1 MIAEG
6 LRTENSFLFIFDELN
21 QLFLNS
27 LRVVDSIKLFEVDM
41 KIFIRKCRP
50 RLWSDLF
57 SKREMICVKVLSSAF
72 EAKRR
77 GNLRSEM
84 GVAIRVLFE

>member
-1 MIAEG
+1 MLIILFKDESLPLIESLKLILATEMIAEG

-50 RLWSDLF
+50 RL
-57 SKREMICVKVLSSAF
+57 
-72 EAKRR
+72 
-77 GNLRSEM
+77 
-84 GVAIRVLFE
+84 

>member
-50 RLWSDLF
+50 RL
-57 SKREMICVKVLSSAF
+57 
-72 EAKRR
+72 
-77 GNLRSEM
+77 
-84 GVAIRVLFE
+84 